1 MAEKNN
7 ANIGFEKQIW
17 DAACELWGHIPA
29 ADYRKV
35 IVGLIFLRYISCAF
49 ERKFQALLAEGEG
62 FENDRDEYLADNIF
76 FVPEK
81 ARWSAVAVAAHTE
94 EIGKVIDA
102 AMLAIET
109 ENRSLKNVL
118 PKNYASPDLDKRVLG
133 NVVDIFTNMDM
144 GDAEAGKDLLGRTY
158 EYCIAQFAAYEG
170 VKGGEFYTPASI
182 VKTIVAILKPFDNC
196 RVYDPCRLRGMFVRS
211 VKIPSG
217 AQRQE
222 GRHRR
227 LRAEQCGYV
236 ENGKINMAIRGIEAD
251 FGPTRRTPS
260 SRTCILPLRRT
271 SS

>member
-196 RVYDPCRLRGMFVRS
+196 RVYDPCCGSGGM
-211 VKIPSG
+211 
-217 AQRQE
+217 E
-222 GRHRR
+222 
-227 LRAEQCGYV
+227 
-236 ENGKINMAIRGIEAD
+236 
-251 FGPTRRTPS
+251 
-260 SRTCILPLRRT
+260 IL
-271 SS
+271 